1 MKTSSSLTGYGIGII
16 FTLVSLPALAQTTS
30 HTYPPEYKQ
39 QYLQECMVTAMQE
52 GLAEPE
58 AQQLCDCTLTQ
69 FQQKY
74 SLEEFQEISTKS
86 ATDETAANALFEVG
100 EMCFESILYEE

>member
-1 MKTSSSLTGYGIGII
+1 MKSLISLAGYGIGIA
-16 FTLVSLPALAQTTS
+16 FTLVIPALAQSTS
-30 HTYPPEYKQ
+30 NTYPPEYKQ
-39 QYLQECMVTAMQE
+39 QYLQECMSTAMQE

-58 AQQLCDCTLTQ
+58 ANQLCNCTLTE

-74 SLEEFQEISTKS
+74 SFAEFQELSTKS